1 MQKTEV
7 DKYAIKVGG
16 GSYFVLDLF
25 TSFSIQE
32 SSSVSELPLVNRTK
46 IIDHKY
52 DDPRKITV
60 GGSVSNFN
68 NSQTYPHYERESDSI
83 VFRQSNKLDTY
94 VKRVYEFLRDIK
106 LESVV
111 VSIITPNLIIKNC
124 ILSDISWSENNNTA
138 DYSLTFQEI
147 KFYEIRE
154 AQVKVTKDENGLPN
168 LDDSVPQNF
177 VETIL
182 EKIPL
187 ETDMLIL
194 KTLRDSNLCDNK
206 FLKSLAVTGTVLAA
220 GALVLAVSIGIIVA
234 GAASTVPV
242 VGWIIAGV
250 ILVGI
255 AIASAIAWFVNLFKR
270 AWRRKVYID
279 AFTAY
284 TNKEK
289 NEQEQKRYKKM
300 RDKIYE
306 NIRQLNTR
314 IQCLTFQSNVSQELL
329 FTLNNRNYILKLVKE
344 DSNGKSW
351 KYTITN
357 EVDEPITFE
366 NTKYENRTLNP
377 YISFYKCTYDNFHFQ
392 DGTYKCYF
400 IVENDQD
407 TTKQLTDSKKTYL
420 ETIDLT
426 KIKLVYSDLD
436 MDEFKKLIGNIVL
449 ESMKRK

>member
-32 SSSVSELPLVNRTK
+32 GSSVSELPLVNRTK

-68 NSQTYPHYERESDSI
+68 NSQTYPHYERKTDSI
-83 VFRQSNKLDTY
+83 IFRQSNKLDTY
-94 VKRVYEFLRDIK
+94 IKRVYDFLRDIK

-111 VSIITPNLIIKNC
+111 VSIITPNLIINNC
-124 ILSDISWSENNNTA
+124 VLSDISWSENGNSA
-138 DYSLTFQEI
+138 DYTLTFQEI

-154 AQVKVTKDENGLPN
+154 VQTKVVKNENGLPN
-168 LDDSVPQNF
+168 LDDPVLQSF

-182 EKIPL
+182 EKNPL

-194 KTLRDSNLCDNK
+194 QTLRDSSLCDDK
-206 FLKSLAVTGTVLAA
+206 FLKSLAAIGVVWAV
-220 GALVLAVSIGIIVA
+220 GALVLGISIGLIT
-234 GAASTVPV
+234 AATTATIPV
-242 VGWIIAGV
+242 VGWIVAGV
-250 ILVGI
+250 ILIGV
-255 AIASAIAWFVNLFKR
+255 AIASVVVWFVNLFKR

-314 IQCLTFQSNVSQELL
+314 VQCLTFQSNVSQELL
-329 FTLNNRNYILKLVKE
+329 FTLNNKNYILKLTKE
-344 DSNGKSW
+344 DSSGKSW
-351 KYTITN
+351 KYTFTN
-357 EVDEPITFE
+357 EVDEPIEIE
-366 NTKYENRTLNP
+366 NTKYENRALNP
-377 YISFYKCTYDNFHFQ
+377 YISFYKCKYDNFHFQ
-392 DGTYKCYF
+392 DNTYKCYF

-407 TTKQLTDSKKTYL
+407 TTKQLADTEKTYL
-420 ETIDLT
+420 ETIDIT
-426 KIKLVYSDLD
+426 KVKLVYSDLD

>member
-32 SSSVSELPLVNRTK
+32 GSSVSELPLVNRTK

-52 DDPRKITV
+52 DDPRKITIN
-60 GGSVSNFN
+60 GSVSNFN
-68 NSQTYPHYERESDSI
+68 NSQTYPHYERETDSI
-83 VFRQSNKLDTY
+83 IFRQSNKLDTY
-94 VKRVYEFLRDIK
+94 IKRVYDFLRDIK

-111 VSIITPNLIIKNC
+111 VSIITPNLIINNC
-124 ILSDISWSENNNTA
+124 VLSDISWSENGNSA
-138 DYSLTFQEI
+138 DYTLTFQEI

-154 AQVKVTKDENGLPN
+154 VQTKVVKNENGLPN
-168 LDDSVPQNF
+168 LDDPVSQSF

-182 EKIPL
+182 EKNPL

-194 KTLRDSNLCDNK
+194 QTLRDSSLCDDK
-206 FLKSLAVTGTVLAA
+206 FLKSLAAIGVVWAI
-220 GALVLAVSIGIIVA
+220 GALVLGISIGLIT
-234 GAASTVPV
+234 AATTATIPV
-242 VGWIIAGV
+242 VGWIVAGV
-250 ILVGI
+250 ILIGV
-255 AIASAIAWFVNLFKR
+255 AIASVVAWFVNLFKR
-270 AWRRKVYID
+270 AWRRKVYVD
-279 AFTAY
+279 AFTTY

-314 IQCLTFQSNVSQELL
+314 VQCLTFQSNVSQELL
-329 FTLNNRNYILKLVKE
+329 FTLNNKNYILKLTKE
-344 DSNGKSW
+344 DSSGKSW
-351 KYTITN
+351 KYTFTN
-357 EVDEPITFE
+357 EVDESIE
-366 NTKYENRTLNP
+366 IEDTKYENRTLNP
-377 YISFYKCTYDNFHFQ
+377 YISFYKCRYDNFHFQ

-407 TTKQLTDSKKTYL
+407 TTKQLADTKKTYL
-420 ETIDLT
+420 ETIDIT
-426 KIKLVYSDLD
+426 KVKLVYSDLD

>member
-1 MQKTEV
+1 MQQTKI

-111 VSIITPNLIIKNC
+111 VSIITPNLIINNC
-124 ILSDISWSENNNTA
+124 VLSDISWSENNNTA

-154 AQVKVTKDENGLPN
+154 VQTKVVKNENGLPN
-168 LDDSVPQNF
+168 LDDPVPQSF

-182 EKIPL
+182 EKNPL

-194 KTLRDSNLCDNK
+194 QTLRDSSLCDDK
-206 FLKSLAVTGTVLAA
+206 FLKSLAAIGVVWAV
-220 GALVLAVSIGIIVA
+220 GALVLGISIGLIT
-234 GAASTVPV
+234 AATTATIPV
-242 VGWIIAGV
+242 VGWIVAGV
-250 ILVGI
+250 ILIGV
-255 AIASAIAWFVNLFKR
+255 AIASVVVWFVNLFKR
-270 AWRRKVYID
+270 AWRRKVYVD

-314 IQCLTFQSNVSQELL
+314 VQCLTFQSNVSQELL
-329 FTLNNRNYILKLVKE
+329 FTLNNKNYILKLIKE
-344 DSNGKSW
+344 DSSGKSW
-351 KYTITN
+351 KYTFTN
-357 EVDEPITFE
+357 EVDEPIEIE

-377 YISFYKCTYDNFHFQ
+377 HISFYKCTYDNFHFQ
-392 DGTYKCYF
+392 NGTYKCYF

-407 TTKQLTDSKKTYL
+407 TTKQLADTKKTYL
-420 ETIDLT
+420 ETIDIT
-426 KIKLVYSDLD
+426 KVKLVYSDLD